1 MSLRLDGLNPLS
13 YMGVKP
19 SQPPNLMV
27 KSFPPTQNDFQ
38 NINIGTFWLVY
49 PGEQLWF
56 LISVAEGIATWVQ
69 LYPSGGGGGG
79 ANQFPTN
86 FGIANE
92 VGGVLNIFGDGIG
105 VTTGGSG
112 NTVMIAIAGDIAQS
126 YVTNSGTAVPS
137 SNVLR
142 VLGGSNINTQGSSN
156 LVTVNL
162 DNSVGLTGTLTV
174 AGTTT
179 LAGNVVIS
187 AQTNGVLQTNGAGTV
202 TATNGSNGQVLI
214 GGSTAPAWA
223 NLTSDGGTVI
233 ITNGPNTINLEST
246 GGGAGSPIAF
256 YAYQVSDYGVPGTG
270 ITQLVA
276 YPMGS
281 GSVMAVNF
289 NQGSGFFPGDGLGTP
304 ASFTA
309 PVSGIYS
316 FAFNAYIKN
325 GTVPSFNTWY
335 CTLTSSRGSQIYS
348 QGFNNL
354 SPSGGG
360 TVQYTRAAETV
371 IATINM
377 TVGDVVTFTTY
388 VSASSTS
395 ATAYVVSGNLNPGTS
410 VPNPLTLTYIQGWLV
425 QASSSGGG
433 GGAGSIAFYAYQ
445 PTVYQVPRTFPT
457 YNFYDLGTAISLT
470 TTINEGGA
478 FYPGD
483 GVSIPAS
490 FTAPVR
496 GIYQFHLVA
505 ALQRGVPIPVQPTS
519 LVNGGVLLKTPTLTY
534 CGSTGNPSTTFSGS
548 QGSWFL
554 PFPTTTDMTP
564 VPAEVSAIVQ
574 LEIGDV
580 VTFGTLGM
588 SNSSS
593 APGTVYSVSGL
604 LSPTGTGSGTC
615 PATYVEGFILK
626 EN

>member
-1 MSLRLDGLNPLS
+1 
-13 YMGVKP
+13 MGVKP

-202 TATNGSNGQVLI
+202 TATNGSNGQVII
-214 GGSTAPAWA
+214 GGGTAPAWA

-246 GGGAGSPIAF
+246 GGGGGSPISF
-256 YAYQVSDYGVPGTG
+256 YAYQATDYSVPRPTG
-270 ITQLVA
+270 PGIIS

-281 GSVMAVNF
+281 ANVLTVNF
-289 NQGSGFFPGDGLGTP
+289 NNGSGFFPGDGLGTP

-309 PVSGIYS
+309 PVSGSYY
-316 FAFNAYIKN
+316 FAFNVLLRG
-325 GTVPSFNTWY
+325 GTIPNQNINVAFAQIV
-335 CTLTSSRGSQIYS
+335 TSVTTQTYAAQIS
-348 QGFNNL
+348 AN
-354 SPSGGG
+354 GGG
-360 TVQYTRAAETV
+360 APINYTFVQAQANTTLQLTA
-371 IATINM
+371 
-377 TVGDVVTFTTY
+377 GDVVTFQP
-388 VSASSTS
+388 VVEISAGTGG
-395 ATAYVVSGNLNPGTS
+395 TAYIVSGLRGIGSPFVPTTVTS
-410 VPNPLTLTYIQGWLV
+410 IEGFLI

-445 PTVYQVPRTFPT
+445 PTRYNVPSVFPGD
-457 YNFYDLGTAISLT
+457 YNFYDLGTAVPLT
-470 TTINEGGA
+470 ITINEGGA

-483 GVSIPAS
+483 GISIPAS
-490 FTAPVR
+490 FTAPVN
-496 GIYQFHLVA
+496 GLYKFHYTA
-505 ALQRGVPIPVQPTS
+505 ALQGGLSATS
-519 LVNGGVLLKTPTLTY
+519 SPLVLVNGGALLKTPALTY
-534 CGSTGNPSTTFSGS
+534 CGPTGEPSETNLGSGS
-548 QGSWFL
+548 DGSWFCSSGG
-554 PFPTTTDMTP
+554 TTRATP
-564 VPAEVSAIVQ
+564 AIISAIVQ
-574 LEIGDV
+574 LSVNDV
-580 VTFGTLGM
+580 VTFGTLGITA
-588 SNSSS
+588 SNTS
-593 APGTVYSVSGL
+593 SVSYTVAGL
-604 LSPTGTGSGTC
+604 LSPTGSLSGGTS
-615 PATYVEGFILK
+615 PATYVEGFLLK
-626 EN
+626 EL